1 MSCVYVLVYIS
12 CYMFLLINLEKN
24 CSSLVLIVYFYI
36 SYRFFFLLK
45 YVLNFSSQLCWKRQ
59 IA

>member
-1 MSCVYVLVYIS
+1 MSCVYVYIS

-24 CSSLVLIVYFYI
+24 CSSLVLIVFFLHFLSI
-36 SYRFFFLLK
+36 FFLLK
-45 YVLNFSSQLCWKRQ
+45 YVLNFSSQLSWKRQ

>member
-36 SYRFFFLLK
+36 SYRFFFFVK
-45 YVLNFSSQLCWKRQ
+45 ICTKF
-59 IA
+59 